1 MKHLYAICSNDGAE
15 MIKKRMMNKCYRA
28 VNNASVSDI
37 SQLGNCVVDGY
48 AQYNA
53 GAMPQSM
60 HEDLETL
67 TDTLVEGMTIAFN
80 RLVEAK
86 ESPQTQAE
94 CELFMD
100 MQRRYCDKIPEYANK
115 AKDLFF
121 DEY

>member
-1 MKHLYAICSNDGAE
+1 MDKKYINLGA
-15 MIKKRMMNKCYRA
+15 KKGYRS
-28 VNNASVSDI
+28 VKNSSVSDI

-53 GAMPQSM
+53 GAMPRSLY
-60 HEDLETL
+60 EDLEIL
-67 TDTLVEGMTIAFN
+67 TDTLVEGMTIAYN
-80 RLVEAK
+80 RLTEAK

-100 MQRRYCDKIPEYANK
+100 MQRRYCDKIPKYAEK
-115 AKDLFF
+115 AKDLFM